1 MSEGNFDALLSSVLG
16 NEELMGKISS
26 IMSSHNG
33 NQDESLPEVIN
44 AVSSTLGIKSDDMTK
59 KQDEAIPISNVKG
72 IPDFSRNTRLL
83 SALRPY
89 LSEKRAQMVDSIL
102 KLEQLAEIM
111 KLTR

>member
-72 IPDFSRNTRLL
+72 IPDFQETHGFYPPC
-83 SALRPY
+83 AH
-89 LSEKRAQMVDSIL
+89 IL
-102 KLEQLAEIM
+102 AKNARRW
-111 KLTR
+111 LTVY